1 MTTPLEAMPQL
12 EKVIARSTKAGI
24 PLPEEILT
32 DWRMFNEEWL
42 RIQRWLGPDW
52 KKLAAELQA
61 REL

>member
-32 DWRMFNEEWL
+32 DW
-42 RIQRWLGPDW
+42 